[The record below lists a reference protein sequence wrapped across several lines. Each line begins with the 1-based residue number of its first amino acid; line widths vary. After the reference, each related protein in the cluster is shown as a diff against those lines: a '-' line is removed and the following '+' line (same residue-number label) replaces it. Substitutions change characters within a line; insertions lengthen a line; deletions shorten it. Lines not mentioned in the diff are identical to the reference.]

1 MTENNSPQETCN
13 PCGQDMETLAGTHT
27 PAQIPESEDWGLEP
41 LDRSP
46 QVTLHTVRRNQVA
59 SLGMQASLMA
69 ATLDPR
75 LAHNATGEEVRPKG
89 LTEELLGATR
99 DMADYLGGDRV
110 PPETNRNGI
119 PHAKD
124 WQLDHAVHLIRDVA
138 YAIEKHP
145 GDMPPEAQ
153 AKALMD
159 LLYLATEVA
168 LVNRDGENKRLLDL
182 MVAGK
187 K

>member
-1 MTENNSPQETCN
+1 MELLDLSP
-13 PCGQDMETLAGTHT
+13 P
-27 PAQIPESEDWGLEP
+27 
-41 LDRSP
+41 
-46 QVTLHTVRRNQVA
+46 VTLHTVRRNWVDA
-59 SLGMQASLMA
+59 LGMQANLTA
-69 ATLDPR
+69 TTLDPR
-75 LAHNATGEEVRPKG
+75 LALDATGEEARPQG
-89 LTEELLGATR
+89 LTEELLGATK
-99 DMADYLGGDRV
+99 DMADYLSGDRV
-110 PPETNRNGI
+110 PPETNQNGI